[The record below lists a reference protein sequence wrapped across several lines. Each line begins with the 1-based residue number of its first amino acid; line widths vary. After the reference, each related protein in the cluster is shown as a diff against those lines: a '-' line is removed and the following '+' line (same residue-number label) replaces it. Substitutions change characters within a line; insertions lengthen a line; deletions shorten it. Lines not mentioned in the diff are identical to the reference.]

1 MTSMK
6 DVEPGMTAQSLRE
19 NAPSAEL
26 AARVELANWLKQ
38 IYDASHCKRNG
49 IYINVLTVPTD
60 IRDAVMAELRERGF
74 WVSAVLEGSVRY
86 DAAGSAFV
94 VRWVYVDWRNEPQ
107 R

>member
-1 MTSMK
+1 MK

-19 NAPSAEL
+19 NAPGVEV

-38 IYDASHCKRNG
+38 IHDAGHCKRNG

-74 WVSAVLEGSVRY
+74 FVSSVLEGSLRY
-86 DAAGSAFV
+86 DAMGSSFV
-94 VRWVYVDWRNEPQ
+94 VRWVYVDWRTEHE